1 MRRLVEREINDDPPL
16 LGLVLERVERLLAHV
31 GVLHLA
37 FAVGAAPAKAVTIE
51 ELLGVFLRQTE
62 LLEQQFAD
70 FSPSIAVVVLRL
82 RLLNDAVGI
91 NVRQLKRD

>member
-1 MRRLVEREINDDPPL
+1 MVEREINDDPPL
-16 LGLVLERVERLLAHV
+16 LGLVLKGVERRLAHV

-37 FAVGAAPAKAVTIE
+37 FAVGAAPAKAVAIE
-51 ELLGVFLRQTE
+51 KLLGIFLRQTE

-82 RLLNDAVGI
+82 RLLDDAIRI
-91 NVRQLKRD
+91 NIRQLKRDAWI